1 MASSARPMHFEIQ
14 ADDIDRA
21 KAFYTEVFGW
31 AFTDWSGPTGGA
43 TYWGIT
49 TGEEGTP
56 GIDGGLLP
64 RMTGTPAIDQ
74 PVNAYVVTM
83 VVDDYDVYEER
94 ILAHGGEV
102 TMPKAALA
110 GMAWQGYF
118 KDTEGNLFGLHQPD
132 PNAA

>member
-1 MASSARPMHFEIQ
+1 MASSTRPMHFEIH

-21 KAFYTEVFGW
+21 KAFYSEVFGW
-31 AFTDWSGPTGGA
+31 AFVDWSGTTGD

-56 GIDGGLLP
+56 GIDGGLL
-64 RMTGTPAIDQ
+64 RRTGGSPELDQ

-83 VVDDYDVYEER
+83 VCDDFDLYEER
-94 ILAHGGEV
+94 ILGHGGEV
-102 TMPKAALA
+102 ALPKTALT

-118 KDTEGNLFGLHQPD
+118 KDPEGNIFGLHQPD